1 MPEEEVEQKRK
12 MIINKIN
19 QRYRQMAKKQ
29 IRYEMSKMGDRTY
42 HKMKNSSI
50 NSRILKTHKMNKRK
64 IDDKYAHENITA
76 N

>member
-1 MPEEEVEQKRK
+1 
-12 MIINKIN
+12 
-19 QRYRQMAKKQ
+19 
-29 IRYEMSKMGDRTY
+29 MSKMGDRTY